1 MRSMSRPELSCKVVV
16 RPLPE
21 QTDVAQDQYAFAYT
35 ITITNTGDTAA
46 QLVARQWWITD
57 HRGQVQEVRG
67 LGLVG
72 HQPLLNPNESFEYSS
87 WAQIATPMGT
97 MRGTYICITHDAHW
111 FEADVPEF
119 LLADPAALH

>member
-1 MRSMSRPELSCKVVV
+1 MPDMSKPELSCKVVV

-21 QTDVAQDQYAFAYT
+21 QTDAAQDQYAYAYS

-46 QLVARQWWITD
+46 QLIARHWWITD
-57 HRGQVQEVRG
+57 HHGQLQEVRG

-72 HQPLLNPNESFEYSS
+72 HQPLLNPGESFDYSS
-87 WAQIATPMGT
+87 WVQIATPMGT
-97 MRGTYICITHDAHW
+97 MRGTYFCITHDAHW

>member
-1 MRSMSRPELSCKVVV
+1 MPAMSKPALSCKVVV

-21 QTDVAQDQYAFAYT
+21 QTDAARDQYAYAYT
-35 ITITNTGDTAA
+35 ITITNSGDTAA
-46 QLVARQWWITD
+46 QLIARQWWIAD
-57 HRGQVQEVRG
+57 HGGQVQEVRG

-72 HQPLLNPNESFEYSS
+72 HQPLLNPGESFEYSS

-97 MRGTYICITHDAHW
+97 MRGSYICITHDAHW
-111 FEADVPEF
+111 FEAEVPEF